1 MDTFK
6 KRKNKIKR
14 VWTIDNN
21 NMDNINQG
29 SDN

>member
-6 KRKNKIKR
+6 KREKKKR